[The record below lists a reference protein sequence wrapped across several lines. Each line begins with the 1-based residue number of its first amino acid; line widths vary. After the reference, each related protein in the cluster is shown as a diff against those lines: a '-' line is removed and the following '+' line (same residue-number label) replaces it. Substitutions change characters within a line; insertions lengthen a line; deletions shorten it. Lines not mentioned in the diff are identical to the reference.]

1 MRTFVGRLPAIKR
14 LPLVAVAHEDA
25 EEAEEAIARLRAQ
38 GQCVVVDYGVGYNGS
53 QDVSGRLKKTESG
66 WEVFKI

>member
-1 MRTFVGRLPAIKR
+1 
-14 LPLVAVAHEDA
+14 
-25 EEAEEAIARLRAQ
+25 LRAQ